1 MTHAIPC
8 HNVSLQIKNAPARV
22 FNGLRRRANA
32 PVPARR
38 QEHGQ
43 DAKSNIFCQ
52 AAELQQTVF
61 QYQEGKIEAL
71 CPLQMFLRALQWLK
85 QAITQELEM

>member
-1 MTHAIPC
+1 MR
-8 HNVSLQIKNAPARV
+8 LPASSKAYDAEQTLP
-22 FNGLRRRANA
+22 FPPAAGNGQNT
-32 PVPARR
+32 
-38 QEHGQ
+38 
-43 DAKSNIFCQ
+43 KSNIFCQ